1 MKRITHIVTGYS
13 VNMMTDEYPTDNLFG
28 CSSWSSYIDIIYAF
42 EIPFMN
48 ESIEFK
54 TNPNEF
60 ILDLKNRKVIID
72 NEYIIDDETIH
83 FGYSLSETYFKEML
97 DEFLINSNQEI
108 VNDYINYGNEFII
121 DKHGYEFTYTEILNN
136 SIDFLYLMDID
147 QMKKWCIEI
156 NELFQKLILTNKNN
170 SLEFY
175 NEPNSKIPYIT
186 CKDLDQKNEFIDLF
200 KEVLEFIQKEEKKFE
215 KNKN

>member
-1 MKRITHIVTGYS
+1 MKKITHVVTGYS
-13 VNMMTDEYPTDNLFG
+13 VNMMTDEFPTDNLFG

-54 TNPNEF
+54 TEPNEF
-60 ILDLKNRKVIID
+60 ILDLKNRNVIID
-72 NEYIIDDETIH
+72 NEYIIDDNTIH
-83 FGYSLSETYFKEML
+83 FGYSLSETCFKEML
-97 DEFLINSNQEI
+97 NKFLINENQEI
-108 VNDYINYGNEFII
+108 VNDCINFGNEYII
-121 DKHGYEFTYTEILNN
+121 DKYGYEYNYTEILNS

-147 QMKKWCIEI
+147 HMIKWCKEI
-156 NELFQKLILTNKNN
+156 NELFKKLIHKNKNN

-175 NEPNSKIPYIT
+175 NEPNSKIPFII

-200 KEVLEFIQKEEKKFE
+200 EEVVDFIQKEESKFE
-215 KNKN
+215 KTK